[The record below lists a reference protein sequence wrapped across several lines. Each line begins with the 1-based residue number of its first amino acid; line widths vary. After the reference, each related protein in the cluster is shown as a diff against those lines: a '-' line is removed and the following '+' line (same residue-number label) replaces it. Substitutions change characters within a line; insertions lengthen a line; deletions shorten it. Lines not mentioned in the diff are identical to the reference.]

1 MIKPPSDDVICGWS
15 HSGVKLTAQ
24 EVGAESPLKEEGD
37 SVIIKNAV
45 KNTYRLWPEQEIP
58 YVISNS
64 FGTQERSVI
73 RAAMEQFSRQGPILS
88 NWFWNR
94 SSDKF

>member
-1 MIKPPSDDVICGWS
+1 M
-15 HSGVKLTAQ
+15 
-24 EVGAESPLKEEGD
+24 
-37 SVIIKNAV
+37 IIKNAV

-88 NWFWNR
+88 NWFCNR
-94 SSDKF
+94 STENFETPKSLSHIIEFQKVKFQALPSLVCKDLQFCLLIN